1 MSSPEDAL
9 MHECLLHPGQARQ
22 GYVAFSTRRGVLSH

>member
-9 MHECLLHPGQARQ
+9 MHECVLHSGPARQ
-22 GYVAFSTRRGVLSH
+22 GYVAFSTRKGVLSH